1 MASQHPLLL
10 LQQDLDKVLT
20 NGNSKILELL
30 KPNMSNNNKDKVK
43 SLLREMIAHI
53 HDRTQIEL
61 QRAQRKETENS
72 VFISGDTL
80 KSKTDVENLV
90 FGTLKTK
97 YKSEEI
103 GYVDVERIKTKNK
116 NKQLYKVQLKSRHEQ
131 KVVIEKNGKQAK
143 VSLTTALHSIVR
155 DKPEI
160 LKPKRGKQ
168 ITMQR
173 QIPGY
178 LHDHKKSIDHIA
190 KIIRDT
196 QKFQTKTNFNVK
208 ENAIN
213 AKYRKNKKS
222 GWKCMFEEPEDL
234 PDDIQEKLEEMDW
247 PDYINDEKY
256 SLERMLK
263 KN

>member
-1 MASQHPLLL
+1 MAYKHPLLL

-20 NGNSKILELL
+20 NGNLKILELL

-43 SLLREMIAHI
+43 KLLKEMIENI

-61 QRAQRKETENS
+61 QRAQRKETENT

-80 KSKTDVENLV
+80 KSKKNVEDLV

-103 GYVDVERIKTKNK
+103 GNVDVEKIKTRDK

-160 LKPKRGKQ
+160 LKTRKGKQ

-173 QIPGY
+173 QIPAY
-178 LHDHKKSIDHIA
+178 LHDQKKSIDHIA

-213 AKYRKNKKS
+213 AKYRKNKNS
-222 GWKCMFEEPEDL
+222 GWKCMFKEPEDL
-234 PDDIQEKLEEMDW
+234 TDDIQEAIWEIDMSDC
-247 PDYINDEKY
+247 ISDEKY
-256 SLERMLK
+256 FLERMLK
-263 KN
+263 